1 MQIGEHADSRQSE
14 RPVFSYKSPPLV
26 PGLRKASLLRPL
38 LATVTTTS
46 LSPMS
51 SVSGLYIH
59 LYMKLALILA
69 LGLVV
74 ATLSNAQTLD
84 PEHCVRRCIPQVGD
98 VCDVYAISLLY
109 TPRNWTAS

>member
-26 PGLRKASLLRPL
+26 PGLRKASLPRPL
-38 LATVTTTS
+38 LTTVTTS

-51 SVSGLYIH
+51 SASGLYIR
-59 LYMKLALILA
+59 LYMIITLIPA

-74 ATLSNAQTLD
+74 ATLSNAQIPD
-84 PEHCVRRCIPQVGD
+84 PELCIMGCVPQAGD
-98 VCDVYAISLLY
+98 VCDLYAISLLC
-109 TPRNWTAS
+109 TPRNLTAS